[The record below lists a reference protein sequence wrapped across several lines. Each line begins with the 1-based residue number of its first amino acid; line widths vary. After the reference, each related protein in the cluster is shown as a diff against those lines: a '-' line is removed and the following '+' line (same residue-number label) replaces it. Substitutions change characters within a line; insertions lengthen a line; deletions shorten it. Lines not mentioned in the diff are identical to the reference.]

1 MSWNMYGLIKWVYE
15 WKGEEKIWIAE
26 SVMIMMMFVWVSLL
40 ILYHDKEI
48 YLSIYLWMMKI
59 NKSKSDYI
67 LQTYPLVWQYLLYSI
82 DEQGLYLF
90 VVGSLW
96 CGSSWFYHTLQ
107 GYFPGNRALPSCYWC
122 NPEEHGKINYMNS
135 QRSDTTTIMARQKP
149 FSYFMRSTEH
159 SWCLAVGVLQRIYK
173 KDHIAQSLNKKSC
186 ILTVT
191 LYSIPCYIIF
201 NYDMWRIYSTVSLL
215 SSRM

>member
-1 MSWNMYGLIKWVYE
+1 MTKKFICPFIYE
-15 WKGEEKIWIAE
+15 WWKKNQKVITYYKPTLLFDSI
-26 SVMIMMMFVWVSLL
+26 SL
-40 ILYHDKEI
+40 Y
-48 YLSIYLWMMKI
+48 
-59 NKSKSDYI
+59 
-67 LQTYPLVWQYLLYSI
+67 LYSI

-107 GYFPGNRALPSCYWC
+107 GYFTGNRALPSCYWC

-135 QRSDTTTIMARQKP
+135 QRSDTTTIMAWQKP
-149 FSYFMRSTEH
+149 FSYFMRCTEH

-173 KDHIAQSLNKKSC
+173 KDHLAQSLNKKSC

-191 LYSIPCYIIF
+191 LYSIPCLS
-201 NYDMWRIYSTVSLL
+201 YSTMICGESIVL
-215 SSRM
+215 